1 MCIMRSIINRILK
14 GTTLMANI
22 EDIKENVV
30 ALTDT
35 LHSINSKL
43 DEIKA
48 FISTLEA
55 GEVTQSELDELDLLV
70 SGAKDEAVAV
80 LEETDALDDSK
91 SKR

>member
-1 MCIMRSIINRILK
+1 MRSIINRILK